1 MIECWSKPECSNPD
15 LVALGPSRTV
25 SLSLGKAAWAARTS
39 SFEAGKLTRGVL
51 MYPRIVAS
59 LVSSAFC
66 SYGIP
71 PMPRRGCCAGFCR
84 AELVKYREVAEGAYV
99 MVWEETK

>member
-1 MIECWSKPECSNPD
+1 MIKCWSRPECSNAD
-15 LVALGPSRTV
+15 FVALGPSRMV
-25 SLSLGKAAWAARTS
+25 SLSPGKAAWAARTS
-39 SFEAGKLTRGVL
+39 SLEAGKLTRGVL

-71 PMPRRGCCAGFCR
+71 PIPRKGCCAGFCG

-99 MVWEETK
+99 IVWEEIK